1 MVAVSLLARCAGSM
15 AIESLLSNLNEPRNN
30 IVRGV
35 SVSPGVR
42 GFFVVFGTSRSGR
55 ELDAPPAYNH
65 ACNSDRACNI
75 RSVASVV

>member
-1 MVAVSLLARCAGSM
+1 VVAVSLLARCAGSM

-35 SVSPGVR
+35 SPGVR
-42 GFFVVFGTSRSGR
+42 SFFVVFGTSRSGR

-65 ACNSDRACNI
+65 ACNSVRACNI